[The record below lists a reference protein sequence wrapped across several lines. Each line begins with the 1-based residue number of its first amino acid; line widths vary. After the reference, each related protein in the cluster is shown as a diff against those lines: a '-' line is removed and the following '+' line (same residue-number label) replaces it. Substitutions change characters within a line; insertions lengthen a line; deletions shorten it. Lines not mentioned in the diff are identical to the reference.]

1 MNEKTRHLQE
11 VVLFGLI
18 VFADHTDPVR
28 NQAGSVEPHAE
39 LSYHEHVA
47 ANTQGLHGI
56 PDARCRTALL
66 VIHKQESTVMTVEL
80 DSTGVILLKKF
91 GRAWTSSGSV
101 MD

>member
-1 MNEKTRHLQE
+1 MNEKRVT
-11 VVLFGLI
+11 VKKLFCLESLC
-18 VFADHTDPVR
+18 DHPDAVR
-28 NQAGSVEPHAE
+28 NQAGSMKPLAK

-47 ANTQGLHGI
+47 ANTQGFHGI
-56 PDARCRTALL
+56 GARCRTSFL

-80 DSTGVILLKKF
+80 DLTGVILLKKF